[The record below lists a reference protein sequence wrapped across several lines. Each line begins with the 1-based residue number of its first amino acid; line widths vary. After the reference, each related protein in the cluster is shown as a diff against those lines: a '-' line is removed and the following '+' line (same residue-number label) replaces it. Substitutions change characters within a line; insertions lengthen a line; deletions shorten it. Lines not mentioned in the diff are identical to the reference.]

1 MDNFKLVLTH
11 LFVTINY
18 ILTTSRRKG
27 ITMQIK
33 PLPPKEDQLVEGDV
47 KIRQHLPTRLQH
59 GPLALAKECME
70 LSTKIQVLT
79 EDYLFC
85 TMFMEYINMKDPTL
99 YQQGKLVAEAT
110 LKKDA
115 KQ

>member
-1 MDNFKLVLTH
+1 
-11 LFVTINY
+11 
-18 ILTTSRRKG
+18 
-27 ITMQIK
+27 
-33 PLPPKEDQLVEGDV
+33 
-47 KIRQHLPTRLQH
+47 
-59 GPLALAKECME
+59 ME

-110 LKKDA
+110 LRKDA

>member
-1 MDNFKLVLTH
+1 
-11 LFVTINY
+11 
-18 ILTTSRRKG
+18 
-27 ITMQIK
+27 MQVK
-33 PLPPKEDQLVEGDV
+33 AEQLAEGDV
-47 KIRQHLPTRLQH
+47 KIRQHLPNHLQL

-85 TMFMEYINMKDPTL
+85 TMFMEYIKIKDPVL
-99 YQQGKLVAEAT
+99 YNQGKLIAEAT

-115 KQ
+115 PQ

>member
-1 MDNFKLVLTH
+1 
-11 LFVTINY
+11 
-18 ILTTSRRKG
+18 
-27 ITMQIK
+27 MQSAK
-33 PLPPKEDQLVEGDV
+33 QSDA
-47 KIRQHLPTRLQH
+47 KIRQHLPKQVAP
-59 GPLALAKECME
+59 GPLSLAQECME